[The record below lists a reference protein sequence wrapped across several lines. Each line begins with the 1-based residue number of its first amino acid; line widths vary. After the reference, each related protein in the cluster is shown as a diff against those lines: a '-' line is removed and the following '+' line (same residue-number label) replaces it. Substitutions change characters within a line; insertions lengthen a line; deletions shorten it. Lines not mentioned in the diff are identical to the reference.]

1 MKAVARLLALVPVP
15 RARLALAVALGAA
28 TVAFGA
34 GLMATAGYL
43 ISRAAEHPPIL
54 ALTTAIVAVRFFGIA
69 RPLARYLERIA
80 SHDVA
85 LRLLAR
91 IRVGVYRRLEPLAP
105 ARLEAYTEGDLL
117 ARMVADV
124 DTLEALHVRG
134 LAPPLVA
141 VGAGAAAVG
150 TTAAILPAAAPV
162 LAAGLLAAGIAVPA
176 LAGHVYRRA
185 GRRQAGARAEL
196 ATELV
201 ELLRGAPEL
210 AVNGA
215 GASALGRVGAADRAL
230 VGVARR
236 DASAG
241 GLAEALGAAAAGA
254 TVVAVL
260 ALAVQAHAA
269 GELDRVL
276 MAALALL
283 ALASFEAVQPLA
295 ATARELSATLAAG
308 SRLLE
313 LLDREPAVTD
323 RADPAPP
330 PRPPFTLALE
340 GVCAR
345 YAPDGD
351 AVLEDVTLR
360 LEPGRRIALVG
371 ASGAGKTTVVNV
383 LLRFIDP
390 DQGRVKLGGIDVR
403 DLRQDD
409 VRRMIAVV
417 GQDAHLF
424 STTVRENVRLAHPT
438 ASDVDVER
446 ALRRAGLGRLP
457 PDTHVG
463 EAGRELSG
471 GERQRVALARA
482 LLADAPVLV
491 LDEPTAHLDPPT
503 AERLMHDVLNAA
515 GGRSVLLITHR
526 PEGLA
531 AVDEIVELNRPDR
544 PRP

>member
-1 MKAVARLLALVPVP
+1 MSALRRLLALVPVP
-15 RARLALAVALGAA
+15 RGRLALAVALGAA
-28 TVAFGA
+28 AVAFGA

-54 ALTTAIVAVRFFGIA
+54 ALTTAIVAVRFFGLA

-80 SHDVA
+80 THDVA

-91 IRVGVYRRLEPLAP
+91 VRVHVYRRLEPLAP
-105 ARLEAYTEGDLL
+105 GRLEAYAEGDLL

-124 DTLEALHVRG
+124 DALQSLHVRG
-134 LAPPLVA
+134 LVPPLVA
-141 VGAGAAAVG
+141 VGASAAAVG
-150 TTAAILPAAAPV
+150 ATAAILPAAAPV
-162 LAAGLLAAGIAVPA
+162 LAAGLLVAGVAVPA
-176 LAGHVYRRA
+176 LAARLHRRA

-196 ATELV
+196 ATEYV

-210 AVNGA
+210 VVNGA
-215 GASALGRVGAADRAL
+215 GASALGRIRAADRAL

-236 DASAG
+236 DALAG
-241 GLAEALGAAAAGA
+241 GLADGLGVAVCGG

-260 ALAVQAHAA
+260 ALAVDAHAA

-295 ATARELSATLAAG
+295 AAARELTATLASG
-308 SRLLE
+308 RRVLE

-323 RADPAPP
+323 PADPARP
-330 PRPPFTLALE
+330 PRPPFTVALE
-340 GVCAR
+340 GVRAR
-345 YAPDGD
+345 YSPGGD
-351 AVLEDVTLR
+351 AVLDDFSLR

-371 ASGAGKTTVVNV
+371 ASGAGKTTTVNL

-390 DQGRVKLGGIDVR
+390 ERGRVTLGGTDIR
-403 DLRQDD
+403 ALRQED
-409 VRRMIAVV
+409 VRRLIAVV
-417 GQDAHLF
+417 GQDAHLL
-424 STTVRENVRLAHPT
+424 STTVRENVRLARPG
-438 ASDVDVER
+438 ASDADVDR
-446 ALRRAGLGRLP
+446 ALLRARLSGLP
-457 PDTHVG
+457 PETWVG
-463 EAGRELSG
+463 EAGRQLSG
-471 GERQRVALARA
+471 GQRQRVALARA

-503 AERLMHDVLNAA
+503 AERLMHDVLTAA
-515 GGRSVLLITHR
+515 GPRSVLLITHR

-531 AVDEIVELNRPDR
+531 LVDEVVELV
-544 PRP
+544 